1 MCRAGIRRWCGCGS
15 DSKDPDGPVL
25 VFSRARWG
33 SFLAELNG

>member
-1 MCRAGIRRWCGCGS
+1 M
-15 DSKDPDGPVL
+15 L